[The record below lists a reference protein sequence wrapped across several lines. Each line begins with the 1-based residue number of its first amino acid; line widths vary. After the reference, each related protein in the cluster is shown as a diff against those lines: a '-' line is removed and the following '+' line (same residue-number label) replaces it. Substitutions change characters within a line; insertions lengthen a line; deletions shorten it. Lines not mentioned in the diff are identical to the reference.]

1 MIFINIYLQKLSILF
16 TIFMLVACGGGGSNI
31 PVSSIPNETSL
42 ENESVNNLFPILDLK
57 EIETPEYFN
66 QWGLDFI
73 NASSAYVTGASGK
86 GTVVAVVDE
95 ALDWQHYEFLRE
107 DILHPDSILTY
118 SGNREPTPWEKFH
131 GTATTSIIA
140 ARRDAKDIP
149 SNMHGVAYDA
159 QILFIATELGDPPA
173 DGEYAPTTINRYDW
187 SYYDQNEASLYNELS
202 NKVDIVNNSF
212 GFTGQITDYPKET
225 FATNFPKFINSLR
238 NNKDTIFVWS
248 AGNYNGITNSNG
260 EKVDASD
267 PGWLAGLSY
276 YFPELA
282 DNNIAVVAVDS
293 EGKIADWSNRCGVV
307 KSACLAAPGSRINVA
322 IPNNL
327 YVSLAEDKK
336 ANLNDNVLSY
346 LKDHPTE
353 AYLLASGTSFA
364 APHISGAL
372 AVLKSVF
379 KESLSSRE
387 IINRLYTTA
396 NKDGEYAN
404 EDIYGQG
411 LLDLG
416 AAISPVGFLSAYN
429 ENLSSSN
436 SFSLSSSS
444 IKTGLS
450 FGDSLK
456 VALKD
461 LNIAFFDALGAP
473 FFLPIENFIQVQN
486 YFDHSKR
493 LSSFNR
499 KRYQSSFGSMYTFS
513 SWDNITN
520 KNGYNALRLNNAG
533 FAIRGNEFDF
543 SLYYGL
549 NPSAHLLSPDRKFD
563 FSKIFMSNDVFEIPW
578 LKFSQD
584 GFSLSLASDSI
595 SKKISTTFFSGSDRQ
610 EGWENLP
617 FFIIPKQ
624 NKSYGFFVSYKNQIN
639 SFFRTSNS
647 FGILN
652 KKDDYLSGSF
662 SGAFGNIKSIK
673 TLFYSNNNNF
683 KFTDNLELIANLN
696 IAKVLPVNPNLY
708 IGKITKIYE
717 TSFDFGLIKNK
728 LFFSDDTFSILLRQ
742 KPHIEKGFMELKLPI
757 GRDEN
762 MNIYSQTKNIFLKP
776 SRRNLSIDFIWT
788 KRFESADLGSYF
800 QLEKN
805 SFNTKENLN
814 VSMVIAIKRKF

>member
-1 MIFINIYLQKLSILF
+1 MIFININFYKVSLLISTF
-16 TIFMLVACGGGGSNI
+16 FLVSCGGSGSNI
-31 PVSSIPNETSL
+31 PVSSIPSETSL
-42 ENESVNNLFPILDLK
+42 ERESVYNFFPVLDLK
-57 EIETPEYFN
+57 AIETPEYLN
-66 QWGLDFI
+66 QWGLDYI

-86 GTVVAVVDE
+86 GTVVAVIDE
-95 ALDWQHYEFLRE
+95 ALDWAHHEFLRE
-107 DILHPDSILTY
+107 SILHPDSVLTY

-149 SNMHGVAYDA
+149 SNMHGVAYDT
-159 QILFIATELGDPPA
+159 QILFIATELGNPPA
-173 DGEYAPTTINRYDW
+173 DGDYAPTTINKYDW
-187 SYYDQNEASLYNELS
+187 SNYDQNEARLYNELS
-202 NKVDIVNNSF
+202 KKVDIVNNSF

-248 AGNYNGITNSNG
+248 AGNYNGITDSDG
-260 EKVDASD
+260 DKVDASD

-282 DNNIAVVAVDS
+282 DNNIAVVAVDR
-293 EGKIADWSNRCGVV
+293 EGKIADWSNRCGVA

-327 YVSLAEDKK
+327 YVSLTENEK
-336 ANLNDNVLSY
+336 ANLNDNVLTY
-346 LKDHPTE
+346 LKDNPTE

-372 AVLKSVF
+372 AILKSVF
-379 KESLSSRE
+379 RETLSSRE

-404 EDIYGQG
+404 EDVYGQG

-429 ENLSSSN
+429 EYLSSSN
-436 SFSLSSSS
+436 SFSLSSSF

-461 LNIAFFDALGAP
+461 LNIVFFDALGAP
-473 FFLPIENFIQVQN
+473 FYLPVENFIQVQN
-486 YFDHSKR
+486 YFDHSER
-493 LSSFNR
+493 LSSFNQ
-499 KRYQSSFGSMYTFS
+499 KRYQSSFGSIYTFS
-513 SWDNITN
+513 SWDNVTS
-520 KNGYNALRLNNAG
+520 KSGYNALRLNDAG
-533 FAIRGNEFDF
+533 FVIQGNKYNF

-549 NPSAHLLSPDRKFD
+549 NPSAHLLSPECKFD
-563 FSKIFMSNDVFEIPW
+563 FSKIFMNKNVFEIPW
-578 LKFSQD
+578 LEFSED
-584 GFSLSLASDSI
+584 GFSFSLASDYI
-595 SKKISTTFFSGSDRQ
+595 SKKINITFFSGSDRQ
-610 EGWENLP
+610 DDWQNLP
-617 FFIIPKQ
+617 FFTIQKQ
-624 NKSYGFFVSYKNQIN
+624 NKSYGFFVSHKDQIN
-639 SFFRTSNS
+639 SVYRTSNS

-662 SGAFGNIKSIK
+662 SGAFGDIKSVN
-673 TLFYSNNNNF
+673 TLFYSTFNNF
-683 KFTDNLELIANLN
+683 KLSNSLELVANLN
-696 IAKVLPVNPNLY
+696 IAKVLPINPNLY

-717 TSFDFGLIKNK
+717 TSFDLGLIKNK

-757 GRDEN
+757 GRDVN
-762 MNIYSQTKNIFLKP
+762 MNIHSQTKTVFLKP
-776 SRRNLSIDFIWT
+776 SRRNMSIDFIWT
-788 KRFESADLGSYF
+788 KRFKSGDLGSYF
-800 QLEKN
+800 QLAKN
-805 SFNTKENLN
+805 SFNTKDNLN
-814 VSMVIAIKRKF
+814 LSMVIAMKRKF